1 MLSRLFSL
9 HINLTVSLKDLQK
22 KKAPASKRNT
32 STNGNNKKVVK
43 SAAAKRSVGGKA
55 KIQRVRSA
63 PMETSSKVPGK
74 VTIAKRPT
82 RPISARVKAN
92 AAKAAAK
99 KTNNAT
105 AKPKNNKNNV
115 NTIEKSLQTAR
126 AIVKNPNHIKQ
137 KEIKTLLESHEKK
150 WINDSKF
157 VEILKSLLF

>member
-1 MLSRLFSL
+1 
-9 HINLTVSLKDLQK
+9 
-22 KKAPASKRNT
+22 
-32 STNGNNKKVVK
+32 VK

-55 KIQRVRSA
+55 KIQRVRRPNSTGSA
-63 PMETSSKVPGK
+63 PMETSSTTKVPGK

-92 AAKAAAK
+92 ATKTAAAK
-99 KTNNAT
+99 KTNNGT
-105 AKPKNNKNNV
+105 SKPKNSKNNV

-137 KEIKTLLESHEKK
+137 KEVKTLLESHEKN